1 MRFIVFYALAF
12 ILLITGCDRPDPVPA
27 PEQENGYIFFS
38 SKLETK
44 AGLIEDASEIG
55 QFGVVG
61 FKYDNAMTWNTY
73 KTDATPN
80 VFYGEDG
87 KLVDDF
93 ETVECDSDGDGTYS
107 PLQGW
112 SNTKKYTF
120 FAYCPIDNEYVE
132 QINSDGSTPYKSGVP
147 YIRYTMDTDSFK
159 DSMTDLMTA
168 EHYENL
174 SGASSDNVTFSFD
187 HRLSSL
193 GVNLRNSSDC
203 TIDVDYITLNVS
215 GIRYDQITLPLDGSA
230 LPVTTGPEEG
240 IDAQEFTMELT
251 SSEKSLSKTGE
262 LSDKMI
268 FIPQS
273 DKISVEVSI
282 GYTRRLSGYPDNT
295 FEVTLDAVETD
306 LQEGHKHLIQLNF
319 TDSTV
324 EISSKV
330 DAAGW
335 EHTYDVHDTFN

>member
-44 AGLIEDASEIG
+44 TGLIEDPSKIG

-61 FKYDNAMTWNTY
+61 FKYDSSGSWNEY
-73 KTDATPN
+73 KAGATPN
-80 VFYGEDG
+80 VFYDEYGE
-87 KLVDDF
+87 LVDA
-93 ETVECDSDGDGTYS
+93 ETVDCDSDGDGTYS

-120 FAYCPIDNEYVE
+120 FAYYPLDKTSLVNT
-132 QINSDGSTPYKSGVP
+132 DGTAYTGGVP
-147 YIRYTMDTDSFK
+147 AIKYTIDTDAFE
-159 DSMTDLMTA
+159 DSMIDLMTA
-168 EHYENL
+168 GYHKDL

-193 GVNLRNSSDC
+193 GVNLRNSSEC

-215 GIRYDQITLPLDGSA
+215 GIRYDQITLPLDGSTP
-230 LPVTTGPEEG
+230 PVTTGPAEG

-282 GYTRRLSGYPDNT
+282 GYTRSLSGYPDNT
-295 FEVTLDAVETD
+295 FEVTLHAVETD
-306 LQEGHKHLIQLNF
+306 LLEGHKHLIQLNF
-319 TDSTV
+319 TDLTV